1 MPLDG
6 QSGKACQALNLSQ
19 ETCLVCGYDLRC
31 IGYSLLIS
39 ENSCT
44 YKQPWSCFFCASNE
58 PDGSGPGRPLALMG
72 SPCGLHSHLVNA
84 AFSEEGRFIF
94 HARLYHGGILRMSTV
109 EIKRRGIGVLVGA
122 IARCI

>member
-44 YKQPWSCFFCASNE
+44 YSSR
-58 PDGSGPGRPLALMG
+58 G
-72 SPCGLHSHLVNA
+72 A
-84 AFSEEGRFIF
+84 AFLYYEE
-94 HARLYHGGILRMSTV
+94 ILRISTV
-109 EIKRRGIGVLVGA
+109 EIKRRDIGVLVGA
-122 IARCI
+122 IAGCI